1 MEFLVKSVR
10 PETLKT
16 ATLVLAVGEGR
27 KLGASAKAVD
37 DATGGAISAV
47 LKRGDLAGKV
57 GQTLLLQSL
66 PNLKAE
72 RVLLVGAGK
81 ERELGDRQYRK
92 LASAVLSTLK
102 GLAGADAALA
112 LGDLAVKG
120 RGAHAKARLLV
131 ETLADGLYVFDRYK
145 SQKAEPL
152 KLKKLTLL
160 ADKAD
165 SAAVEQGSKE
175 AQAIANGMAL
185 TRDLGNLP
193 PNVCHPTF
201 LGEQAKGLAKEF
213 KGLKVE
219 VLDEKKLR
227 ELGMG
232 SFLAVAQGSDQ
243 PPRLIVLQYNGA
255 KKDQAPHVLVG
266 KGITFDT
273 GGISLKPGLG
283 MDEMKF
289 DMCGAASVF
298 GTFRAVLE
306 LQLPINLVGLLACA
320 ENMPSGGAT
329 RPGDIVTTMSGQTV
343 EILNTDAEGR
353 LVLCDALTY
362 AERFKP
368 QSVIDIATLTGACI
382 VALGSNTSGLMGNNE
397 ALVRQLLKAG
407 EFADDRAW
415 QLPLFDEY
423 QEQLDSPFADIAN
436 IGGPKAG
443 TITAGCFLSRF
454 AKKYHWAPPGHRRHR
469 LDQRR
474 QGQRRHRPPG
484 SVVDP
489 VPAGTGQVTRV
500 DFYVIPSADP
510 SARLQVAC
518 RLAEKAW
525 RQGMQVYLHC
535 ADEAQRSELDG
546 RLWSFRGEAFIP
558 HSLAEEDAEAPVALG
573 LGEPPGNHRD
583 LLINLTLEA
592 PGFVPNFSRVAE
604 LVVEEPAIRQAA
616 RDKFRFYRE
625 QGYPLQDHRL
635 PRI

>member
-92 LASAVLSTLK
+92 LASAVLSTLQ
-102 GLAGADAALA
+102 GLAGADAARA

-120 RGAHAKARLLV
+120 RDAHAKARLLV

-165 SAAVEQGSKE
+165 SAAVEQGSKD
-175 AQAIANGMAL
+175 AQALANGMAR

-443 TITAGCFLSRF
+443 PITAGCFLSRF
-454 AKKYHWAPPGHRRHR
+454 AKKYHWAH
-469 LDQRR
+469 LDIAGTAWISGGKDKGATGR
-474 QGQRRHRPPG
+474 
-484 SVVDP
+484 P
-489 VPAGTGQVTRV
+489 VPLVT
-500 DFYVIPSADP
+500 
-510 SARLQVAC
+510 Q
-518 RLAEKAW
+518 
-525 RQGMQVYLHC
+525 YL
-535 ADEAQRSELDG
+535 
-546 RLWSFRGEAFIP
+546 
-558 HSLAEEDAEAPVALG
+558 
-573 LGEPPGNHRD
+573 
-583 LLINLTLEA
+583 LERA
-592 PGFVPNFSRVAE
+592 
-604 LVVEEPAIRQAA
+604 
-616 RDKFRFYRE
+616 K
-625 QGYPLQDHRL
+625 
-635 PRI
+635 

>member
-16 ATLVLAVGEGR
+16 ATLVIAVGEGR
-27 KLGASAKAVD
+27 KLGATAKAVD
-37 DATGGAISAV
+37 EATGGAVSAL

-57 GQTLLLQSL
+57 GQTLLLQDL

-81 ERELGDRQYRK
+81 ERELSDRAYRK
-92 LASAVLSTLK
+92 LVSAVLGNLK
-102 GLAGADAALA
+102 NLGGADAVLA

-120 RGAHAKARLLV
+120 RNAHGKARLQV
-131 ETLADGLYVFDRYK
+131 ETLADGTYVFDRFK
-145 SQKAEPL
+145 SQKAEAP
-152 KLKKLTLL
+152 KLKKITLL

-165 SAAVEQGSKE
+165 AAAVEQGAKE

-193 PNVCHPTF
+193 PNLCHPTF
-201 LGEQAKGLAKEF
+201 LGEQAKALGKEY

-255 KKDQAPHVLVG
+255 KKKDEAPHVLVG

-306 LQLPINLVGLLACA
+306 LQLPINLVGVMACA

-362 AERFKP
+362 VERFKP
-368 QSVIDIATLTGACI
+368 QSVVDIATLTGACI
-382 VALGSNTSGLMGNNE
+382 VALGSNTSGLMGNND
-397 ALVRQLLKAG
+397 ALIKQLLKAG
-407 EFADDRAW
+407 EVADDRAW

-454 AKKYHWAPPGHRRHR
+454 AKKFHWAH
-469 LDQRR
+469 LDIAGTAWISGGKDKGATGR
-474 QGQRRHRPPG
+474 
-484 SVVDP
+484 P
-489 VPAGTGQVTRV
+489 VPLLTQ
-500 DFYVIPSADP
+500 
-510 SARLQVAC
+510 
-518 RLAEKAW
+518 
-525 RQGMQVYLHC
+525 YL
-535 ADEAQRSELDG
+535 LD
-546 RLWSFRGEAFIP
+546 RA
-558 HSLAEEDAEAPVALG
+558 
-573 LGEPPGNHRD
+573 
-583 LLINLTLEA
+583 
-592 PGFVPNFSRVAE
+592 
-604 LVVEEPAIRQAA
+604 
-616 RDKFRFYRE
+616 K
-625 QGYPLQDHRL
+625 
-635 PRI
+635 

>member
-16 ATLVLAVGEGR
+16 ATLVIAVGEGR

-37 DATGGAISAV
+37 EATGGAIANL

-57 GQTLLLQSL
+57 GQTLLLQDL

-81 ERELGDRQYRK
+81 ERELSDRAYRK
-92 LASAVLSTLK
+92 LVSAVLGNLK
-102 GLAGADAALA
+102 NLGGADAVLA

-120 RGAHAKARLLV
+120 RNAHGKARLQV
-131 ETLADGLYVFDRYK
+131 ETLADGTYVFDRFK
-145 SQKAEPL
+145 SQKAEAP
-152 KLKKLTLL
+152 KLKKITLL

-165 SAAVEQGSKE
+165 AAAVEQGAKE

-193 PNVCHPTF
+193 PNLCHPTF
-201 LGEQAKGLAKEF
+201 LGEQAKALGKEY

-454 AKKYHWAPPGHRRHR
+454 AKKYHWAH
-469 LDQRR
+469 LDIAGTAWISGGKDKGATGR
-474 QGQRRHRPPG
+474 
-484 SVVDP
+484 P
-489 VPAGTGQVTRV
+489 VP
-500 DFYVIPSADP
+500 
-510 SARLQVAC
+510 L
-518 RLAEKAW
+518 LA
-525 RQGMQVYLHC
+525 QYL
-535 ADEAQRSELDG
+535 LD
-546 RLWSFRGEAFIP
+546 RA
-558 HSLAEEDAEAPVALG
+558 
-573 LGEPPGNHRD
+573 
-583 LLINLTLEA
+583 
-592 PGFVPNFSRVAE
+592 
-604 LVVEEPAIRQAA
+604 
-616 RDKFRFYRE
+616 K
-625 QGYPLQDHRL
+625 
-635 PRI
+635 

>member
-16 ATLVLAVGEGR
+16 ATLVVAVGEGR

-37 DATGGAISAV
+37 EATGGAIAKL

-57 GQTLLLQSL
+57 GQTLLLQDL
-66 PNLKAE
+66 PNIKAE

-81 ERELGDRQYRK
+81 ERELSDRAYRK
-92 LASAVLSTLK
+92 LVSAVLNNLK
-102 GLAGADAALA
+102 NLGGADAVLA

-120 RGAHAKARLLV
+120 RNAHGKARLQV
-131 ETLADGLYVFDRYK
+131 ETLADGTYVFDRFK
-145 SQKAEPL
+145 SQKAEAP
-152 KLKKLTLL
+152 KLRKITLL

-165 SAAVEQGSKE
+165 AAAVEQGARE

-193 PNVCHPTF
+193 PNLCHPTF
-201 LGEQAKGLAKEF
+201 LGEQAKALGKEF

-255 KKDQAPHVLVG
+255 KTKDEAPHVLVG

-306 LQLPINLVGLLACA
+306 LQLPINLVGVMACA

-362 AERFKP
+362 VERFKP
-368 QSVIDIATLTGACI
+368 QSVVDIATLTGACI
-382 VALGSNTSGLMGNNE
+382 VALGSNTSGLMGNND
-397 ALVRQLLKAG
+397 ALIKQLLKAG
-407 EFADDRAW
+407 EVADDRAW

-454 AKKYHWAPPGHRRHR
+454 AKKFHWAH
-469 LDQRR
+469 LDIAGTAWISGGKDKGATGR
-474 QGQRRHRPPG
+474 
-484 SVVDP
+484 P
-489 VPAGTGQVTRV
+489 VPLLTQ
-500 DFYVIPSADP
+500 
-510 SARLQVAC
+510 
-518 RLAEKAW
+518 
-525 RQGMQVYLHC
+525 YL
-535 ADEAQRSELDG
+535 LD
-546 RLWSFRGEAFIP
+546 RA
-558 HSLAEEDAEAPVALG
+558 
-573 LGEPPGNHRD
+573 
-583 LLINLTLEA
+583 
-592 PGFVPNFSRVAE
+592 
-604 LVVEEPAIRQAA
+604 
-616 RDKFRFYRE
+616 K
-625 QGYPLQDHRL
+625 
-635 PRI
+635 

>member
-16 ATLVLAVGEGR
+16 ATLVIAVGEGR
-27 KLGASAKAVD
+27 KLGATAKAVD
-37 DATGGAISAV
+37 EATGGAIANL

-57 GQTLLLQSL
+57 GQTLLLQDL
-66 PNLKAE
+66 PNIKAE

-81 ERELGDRQYRK
+81 ERELSDRAYRK
-92 LASAVLSTLK
+92 LVSAVLGNLK
-102 GLAGADAALA
+102 NLGGADAVLA

-120 RGAHAKARLLV
+120 RNAHGKARLQV
-131 ETLADGLYVFDRYK
+131 ETLADGTYVFDRFK
-145 SQKAEPL
+145 SQKAEAP
-152 KLKKLTLL
+152 KLKKITLL
-160 ADKAD
+160 ADKTDAT
-165 SAAVEQGSKE
+165 AVEQGARE

-193 PNVCHPTF
+193 PNLCHPTF
-201 LGEQAKGLAKEF
+201 LGEQAKALGKEY

-255 KKDQAPHVLVG
+255 KKKDEAPHVLVG

-306 LQLPINLVGLLACA
+306 LQLPINLVGVMACA

-362 AERFKP
+362 VERFKP
-368 QSVIDIATLTGACI
+368 QSVVDIATLTGACI
-382 VALGSNTSGLMGNNE
+382 VALGSNTSGLMGNND
-397 ALVRQLLKAG
+397 ALIKQLLKAG
-407 EFADDRAW
+407 EVADDRAW

-454 AKKYHWAPPGHRRHR
+454 AKKFHWAH
-469 LDQRR
+469 LDIAGTAWISGGKDKGATGR
-474 QGQRRHRPPG
+474 
-484 SVVDP
+484 P
-489 VPAGTGQVTRV
+489 VPLLTQ
-500 DFYVIPSADP
+500 
-510 SARLQVAC
+510 
-518 RLAEKAW
+518 
-525 RQGMQVYLHC
+525 YL
-535 ADEAQRSELDG
+535 LD
-546 RLWSFRGEAFIP
+546 RA
-558 HSLAEEDAEAPVALG
+558 
-573 LGEPPGNHRD
+573 
-583 LLINLTLEA
+583 
-592 PGFVPNFSRVAE
+592 
-604 LVVEEPAIRQAA
+604 
-616 RDKFRFYRE
+616 K
-625 QGYPLQDHRL
+625 
-635 PRI
+635 